1 MYKKLTNLSLII
13 KCYYREIWGR
23 VIMSNNKSFIASLTV
38 LSIISV
44 NSAFAGAN
52 YSYQQVQPQIPVQT
66 QTMYNTNNYNFSQPV
81 NYSGSPLQGSVV
93 TVPAGASMDATLLNS
108 LASNESSVGQVIST
122 TLNQDFYHNGKLI
135 APAGS
140 TVTGTIVQADRAKRG
155 NINGKLSV
163 RFTQITTPMG
173 AQIPISG
180 IIRTDDG
187 TGVLV
192 GGTKMDATKEYAKD
206 LAAGSAVGALSGLV
220 FGSLAS
226 GDKLGRGVALGTA
239 VGAGGGLAKSVW
251 NKGNDVSVPAN
262 AGIQIILTQPI
273 TATIAN
279 YSYEN

>member
-1 MYKKLTNLSLII
+1 MDKKLTNLSLII
-13 KCYYREIWGR
+13 KYYYKRNRGGIFM
-23 VIMSNNKSFIASLTV
+23 VNNKSLIASMMLISL
-38 LSIISV
+38 LSMNSV
-44 NSAFAGAN
+44 MAGTN
-52 YSYQQVQPQIPVQT
+52 YSYQQVQPQIQVQP
-66 QTMYNTNNYNFSQPV
+66 QASYNTNNYNFSQPV

-93 TVPAGASMDATLLNS
+93 TVPAGAAMDAVLLNQLS
-108 LASNESSVGQVIST
+108 SDGSSVGQMIST
-122 TLNQDFYHNGKLI
+122 TLNQDFYYNGKLI

-140 TVTGTIVQADRAKRG
+140 TVSGTVVQADRAKRG
-155 NINGKLSV
+155 NINGKLCV
-163 RFTQITTPMG
+163 RFTQLTTPMG

-180 IIRTDDG
+180 VIKTDDG
-187 TGVLV
+187 SGVLV
-192 GGTKMDATKEYAKD
+192 GGTKIDATKEYAKD

-220 FGSLAS
+220 FGALAS

-262 AGIQIILTQPI
+262 AGIQILLTQPI